1 MISIVI
7 PTYNEKKNI
16 SKIINNLKKIKIT
29 NEIIFVDDHS
39 SDGTFNEIVKYK
51 SKRIIGY
58 LRTSTKKDLSKSVFF
73 GVKKAK
79 YNNILVMDCD
89 LQHNPMY
96 IHKMWI
102 KYKSSNLDLVVANRF
117 GAQKI
122 IGNLGL
128 LRSFVSLSTISI
140 INLIFGKKT
149 QDPLSG
155 FFLCKKSI
163 ILKFRK
169 SFFLCGYKI
178 LFDIIY
184 NGNQNLNIGQQDI
197 IFNRRQF
204 EKSKFNLKI
213 IVIFIKQMIFTKFV
227 AKRK

>member
-1 MISIVI
+1 M
-7 PTYNEKKNI
+7 
-16 SKIINNLKKIKIT
+16 
-29 NEIIFVDDHS
+29 
-39 SDGTFNEIVKYK
+39 
-51 SKRIIGY
+51 R
-58 LRTSTKKDLSKSVFF
+58 
-73 GVKKAK
+73 KAK

-89 LQHNPMY
+89 LQHNPIY
-96 IHKMWI
+96 INKMWT

-117 GAQKI
+117 GVQKM

-128 LRSFVSLSTISI
+128 LRSLVSLSTISI
-140 INLIFGKKT
+140 INFIFGKKT

-163 ILKFRK
+163 ILKYRK

-184 NGNQNLNIGQQDI
+184 NGDQNLKIGQQDI

-204 EKSKFNLKI
+204 EKSKFNLRI

-227 AKRK
+227 AKSK